1 MTIRTLITRITALI
15 TRITA
20 WVMALKP
27 VRVFTHF
34 AESNGAILSGGMAYQ
49 SIFAVFAAVW
59 VGFSIAG
66 LWLTSHPAVLDALIQ
81 LINQSVPGLI
91 GSDGVIDPDQL
102 TSASVL
108 SWTGALALV
117 GLIGTALGWLSTT
130 KLAVRTIFQMPR
142 DTTFFVLEKARELGL
157 GVGFGLL
164 LVMSA
169 LISIASTEALSW
181 LFGLAGLPQDSFGET
196 VVVRVSGLLLV
207 LIIDTVTLAVLFR
220 VLSSVRIPLRRLII
234 GSLFGA
240 VGLGAL
246 KVLGSTLLGGA
257 ERNPLLAAFAVI
269 VGLLIWFNLT
279 GTVTLLAASWIAI
292 GMQDAGL
299 SPRTRS
305 AADVEEQQ
313 RQREADALRLAAE
326 VELREARDRYETVP
340 WYKRR
345 SAGRQVREA
354 EDRVTAYAADHGDTD
369 GAGSDVAAPK

>member
-49 SIFAVFAAVW
+49 SIFAVFAAIW

-66 LWLTSHPAVLDALIQ
+66 LWLKAHPAVLDALIQ
-81 LINQSVPGLI
+81 LINQSIPGLI
-91 GSDGVIDPDQL
+91 GTDGNGIINPDQL

-108 SWTGALALV
+108 GWTGALALV

-164 LVMSA
+164 LIISA

-181 LFGLAGLPQDSFGET
+181 LLELAGIPHDSISAT
-196 VVVRVSGLLLV
+196 LAVRASGLLLV
-207 LIIDTVTLAVLFR
+207 LAIDTVTLAVLFR
-220 VLSSVRIPLRRLII
+220 VLSSVRIPLRRLVT
-234 GSLFGA
+234 GSVFGA

-257 ERNPLLAAFAVI
+257 DRNPLLAAFAVI

-279 GTVTLLAASWIAI
+279 STVTLLAASWIAI

-299 SPRTRS
+299 SPRTHS
-305 AADVEEQQ
+305 AADVEEAQ
-313 RQREADALRLAAE
+313 RLREADALRVAAQ
-326 VELREARDRYETVP
+326 VELREARERYESAP
-340 WYKRR
+340 WFKRR
-345 SAGRQVREA
+345 SAARQVREA
-354 EDRVTAYAADHGDTD
+354 QDRVVAYTVDD
-369 GAGSDVAAPK
+369 GGEGFVAGPK